1 MFGCE
6 RCSFFVAVWLVRVL
20 EKKNSRLANFAS
32 SSASRCILFSVAFAL
47 ESARELWLANA
58 SLRSIF
64 CMRMCVC
71 LLAAPGSYR
80 LLPKII
86 DFSLPAWVSVACT
99 DNVCTLLRVYSRA
112 FACVKSTGE
121 LFQKVFACS
130 AAGRGFYSLSLA
142 YVPWVLCS
150 LSESCCVMVRSL
162 DSICCFLFHE
172 RQTK

>member
-20 EKKNSRLANFAS
+20 EKKNSRPANFAS
-32 SSASRCILFSVAFAL
+32 ASASRCILFSVAFAL

-64 CMRMCVC
+64 CMRVCVFASSTGLLSFATENNWFQFTRMSVGGMHRQCVHFAACLQSCFCMREKYWRAVSKSVC
-71 LLAAPGSYR
+71 LQR
-80 LLPKII
+80 C
-86 DFSLPAWVSVACT
+86 W
-99 DNVCTLLRVYSRA
+99 
-112 FACVKSTGE
+112 
-121 LFQKVFACS
+121 
-130 AAGRGFYSLSLA
+130 RGFYSLSIA